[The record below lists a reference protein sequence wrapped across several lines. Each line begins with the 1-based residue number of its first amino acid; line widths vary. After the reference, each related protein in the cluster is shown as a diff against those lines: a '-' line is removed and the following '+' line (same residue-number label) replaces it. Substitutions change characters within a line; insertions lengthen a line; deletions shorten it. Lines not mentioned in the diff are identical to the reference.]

1 MNFFGFSSFFSII
14 SVLIAVFII
23 GTIIFVFANIIKEWN
38 KNNHSPKLSVPAVA
52 VSRRA
57 QRSDDSTWYYITF
70 QVESGDRMEFMVNSS
85 VYGTIIEGDFGKL
98 TFQGSRYLDFD
109 RFNRIEEKG

>member
-1 MNFFGFSSFFSII
+1 MNIFGFSSFFSII

-57 QRSDDSTWYYITF
+57 HRSDDSTWYYITF

-85 VYGTIIEGDFGKL
+85 VYGTIIEGDYGKL